1 MFKHFGFGAK
11 LLTLILLSLI
21 SVLAALFVAG
31 IGGMLY
37 AKINGMTTAQLSDDG
52 TYLRVFQILTSLI
65 MFLIPAAAYSKLFD
79 NSLKEGLYIDKRPP
93 ALLTLLAI
101 ITMVSAIPLSN
112 LLSSINSNLTLPDCM
127 SGIETWMR
135 EKEDSSQRLVAKMIL
150 NDSFAVY
157 LFNIVTLALIPAI
170 SEELFF
176 RATVQK
182 LISGT
187 IRQQILAAIITAV
200 IFSALHLQFYGF
212 LSRFLLG
219 FLLGFMLICTKS
231 IYVPIMAHFTNNFI
245 AITYSYITGN
255 FMEETQNQELT
266 TQIPL
271 AVLSAIVVAVMLVV
285 QWKIINT
292 KKYAT
297 KSQDNLQLNK

>member
-1 MFKHFGFGAK
+1 MFKTFGFGAK

-21 SVLAALFVAG
+21 SVVAALFVVG
-31 IGGMLY
+31 TGGLLY
-37 AKINGMTTAQLSDDG
+37 AQLNGMTTAQLSDDG

-65 MFLIPAAAYSKLFD
+65 MFVIPATAYSKLFD
-79 NSLKEGLYIDKRPP
+79 NNLKEGLYLDKRPP

-101 ITMVSAIPLSN
+101 ITMVSALPLSN
-112 LLSSINSNLTLPDCM
+112 LLSIINSHLALPDCM

-135 EKEDSSQRLVAKMIL
+135 NKEDSSQALVAKIIL
-150 NDSFAVY
+150 TDSFAVY

-182 LISGT
+182 LISGSM
-187 IRQQILAAIITAV
+187 RQQILAAIITAV
-200 IFSALHLQFYGF
+200 IFSAIHMQFYGF
-212 LSRFLLG
+212 LPRFMLG

-231 IYVPIMAHFTNNFI
+231 IYVPIMAHFVNNFI
-245 AITYSYITGN
+245 AITYAHVTGE
-255 FMEETQNQELT
+255 FMEEPQNQELST
-266 TQIPL
+266 LITISL
-271 AVLSAIVVAVMLVV
+271 LSAVVVAILLVV
-285 QWKIINT
+285 QWKISHS